1 MIYHHT
7 YFTRYQRQ
15 RKYIFRGV
23 AMLFTF
29 YTKMSL
35 TKDICFSNIYHH
47 TQFKDPVLNDASRHI
62 GIVDR

>member
-1 MIYHHT
+1 
-7 YFTRYQRQ
+7 
-15 RKYIFRGV
+15 
-23 AMLFTF
+23 MLFTF